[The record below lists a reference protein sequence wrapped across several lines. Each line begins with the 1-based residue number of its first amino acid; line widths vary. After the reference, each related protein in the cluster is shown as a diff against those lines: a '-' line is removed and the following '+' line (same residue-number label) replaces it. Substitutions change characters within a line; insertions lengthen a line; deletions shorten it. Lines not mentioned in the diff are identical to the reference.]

1 MYKVQRE
8 GRLLKREEGQG
19 TLFINRIGGEKG
31 SVSQLWLKMHC
42 YEGGDGRAKGLFTS
56 FFHLLD
62 LEGERKGMEQAC
74 TRGRAAS
81 PCALCVSI
89 TLTWRGL
96 RPPSLLTCVCQTP
109 ARPQPPPPQQ
119 QRQPAQRS
127 AAQQTGRPGC
137 SLTAASAHRKG
148 MALLWKRAA
157 ATAAVAPGRAASASD
172 RRGARGLVGERQ
184 GTAAGARCVGKYL

>member
-1 MYKVQRE
+1 MLKGDRGPGNFVYTQNR
-8 GRLLKREEGQG
+8 GRKRACVSALAGDALLCGWGRQGKRAVYF
-19 TLFINRIGGEKG
+19 LLSSSG
-31 SVSQLWLKMHC
+31 SGRRK
-42 YEGGDGRAKGLFTS
+42 EGDGAGI
-56 FFHLLD
+56 
-62 LEGERKGMEQAC
+62 
-74 TRGRAAS
+74 
-81 PCALCVSI
+81 SI

-96 RPPSLLTCVCQTP
+96 RPPSLLTCVCQTL

-127 AAQQTGRPGC
+127 AAQQTGRPGR

-148 MALLWKRAA
+148 MALLWKRAV

>member
-1 MYKVQRE
+1 MRLGGGLQGSEGGQVAEGGQRV
-8 GRLLKREEGQG
+8 RELCLE
-19 TLFINRIGGEKG
+19 T
-31 SVSQLWLKMHC
+31 VSQLGLQTHC
-42 YEGGDGRAKGLFTS
+42 CGGDGGAKGLFTS

-62 LEGERKGMEQAC
+62 LEEERKGMEQAC

-127 AAQQTGRPGC
+127 AAQRTGRPGC
-137 SLTAASAHRKG
+137 SLAAASAHRKG
-148 MALLWKRAA
+148 MALLQKQAV